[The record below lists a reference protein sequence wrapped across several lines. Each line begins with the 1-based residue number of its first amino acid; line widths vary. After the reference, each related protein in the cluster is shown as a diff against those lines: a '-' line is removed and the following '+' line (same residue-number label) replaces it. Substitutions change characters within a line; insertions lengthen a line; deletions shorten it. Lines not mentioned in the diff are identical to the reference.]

1 MLVDRFESLGDNS
14 TTVAVSTNHP
24 QPFAPSPRFGTLA
37 GYPRGVAFAAARPLN
52 TRARFL
58 RLWRD
63 HRSHLQALGRRWLA
77 GNPAEAEDAL
87 ADVFYKACASYRGE
101 DGAIADERAW
111 LSRMLH
117 NRCMDSHRR
126 RRAAIKIFLDGAA
139 SDDGADGNGVSTLA
153 VSSPEDELLNA
164 ELGRVIHQA
173 LAELPE
179 PLRGPIVMRLVH
191 DEPYGNVA
199 KAYDISM
206 ANARKRIQQARSIL
220 RARLRR
226 YISTGE

>member
-1 MLVDRFESLGDNS
+1 MLLDRFESLGDDATTS
-14 TTVAVSTNHP
+14 TVSTNHERS
-24 QPFAPSPRFGTLA
+24 FAPSHRFGTFA
-37 GYPRGVAFAAARPLN
+37 GHSREVAFVAARQLN
-52 TRARFL
+52 ARARFL

-77 GNPAEAEDAL
+77 GNPTEAEDAV
-87 ADVFYKACASYRGE
+87 ADVFYKACATYRGE

-139 SDDGADGNGVSTLA
+139 SEDGADVPILA

-164 ELGRVIHQA
+164 ELGRIIHQA

-191 DEPYGNVA
+191 DEPYGKVA

-220 RARLRR
+220 RARLSR
-226 YISTGE
+226 YIDTGE